1 LPGACPVGS
10 GAGGGGCLPALGSSW
25 NLRAASTRAAG
36 TSAQQQGAAPASQPR
51 RAAPGR
57 ACTDRAPRRAAPL
70 RAGVHAR
77 VPPFILPGPHH
88 AGRAHR
94 TGGYTVLTQ
103 FVRLLASAH
112 VRLARPR
119 RAPPPGCPGGALA
132 VMAVMAWPG
141 LFVPTVGR
149 VLPAG
154 VIRDEGWVPGCI
166 IFSQLL

>member
-1 LPGACPVGS
+1 M
-10 GAGGGGCLPALGSSW
+10 
-25 NLRAASTRAAG
+25 
-36 TSAQQQGAAPASQPR
+36 
-51 RAAPGR
+51 
-57 ACTDRAPRRAAPL
+57 
-70 RAGVHAR
+70 HAR

-166 IFSQLL
+166 IFSQLLYLFRVFFVIFGAHRRESLRVAAPAGARALPGEQLTAQ